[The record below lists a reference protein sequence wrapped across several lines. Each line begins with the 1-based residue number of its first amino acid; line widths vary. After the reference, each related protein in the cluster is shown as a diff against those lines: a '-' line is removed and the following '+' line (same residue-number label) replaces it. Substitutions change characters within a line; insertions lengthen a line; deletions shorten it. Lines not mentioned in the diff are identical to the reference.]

1 MKYFIDTNLII
12 DAYDKKKPEAIDKLR
27 PILEDEESEIFINRL
42 VYLETLRT
50 VKLTN
55 SKNFQQ
61 LKTIFESFGILDIT
75 QEIYDQA
82 IQLSRY
88 SQSKGISLK
97 GKCAAIDF
105 LHFLTAQ
112 HYRLN
117 LLASD
122 RDMEKLAKV
131 YIEWQNSH

>member
-12 DAYDKKKPEAIDKLR
+12 DAYEKKKPDAIEKLK
-27 PILEDEESEIFINRL
+27 PILEDEESEIFVNRL

-61 LKTIFESFGILDIT
+61 LKTIFEIFGILDIT
-75 QEIYDQA
+75 QEIYDKA

-97 GKCAAIDF
+97 GKCAAMDF
-105 LHFLTAQ
+105 LHFITAQ
-112 HYRLN
+112 HYQLE
-117 LLASD
+117 LLACD
-122 RDMEKLAKV
+122 RDMEKLTRV
-131 YIEWQNSH
+131 YTEWQSSN